1 MWALHLLWISAHIPL
16 PLPLPFPSLPLSPSL
31 PPSLPSPLPQLP
43 RSCSHSVNISGR
55 TCFWS
60 LALVVSQSHTTTA
73 TFSGP
78 GSDRRSHGSRR
89 RLQNREQVAS
99 ENHRVENPGTRNQG
113 SSKLARQWTSGAED
127 LRLTGSTAEGW
138 LREFSVHPPCV
149 ARAFLPQIFT
159 ERLLCAKCCSRPPG
173 DES

>member
-1 MWALHLLWISAHIPL
+1 MWMWALCLLWISAHIPL
-16 PLPLPFPSLPLSPSL
+16 SLLLPFPSLPLSPSL
-31 PPSLPSPLPQLP
+31 SHSLPSPLPQFP

-78 GSDRRSHGSRR
+78 GSDRRFHGSRR
-89 RLQNREQVAS
+89 RPQNTEQVAS

-113 SSKLARQWTSGAED
+113 SSKLARQWNVGGRGLETHREHGWGLAVRVVGTPT
-127 LRLTGSTAEGW
+127 LCCQRLSSTN
-138 LREFSVHPPCV
+138 
-149 ARAFLPQIFT
+149 IY
-159 ERLLCAKCCSRPPG
+159 
-173 DES
+173 